1 MPTRIAAA
9 LLACVSLSACVATS
23 QVEPAGAASAP
34 SPVAVQLLAIN
45 DFHGNLESPQG
56 TLTYSDNGEVRQ
68 ARLGGAAQLAATL
81 AALRDGNTLTVAAG
95 DLIGASP
102 LVSALFLDEP
112 AIRVLSEMGLD
123 VASVGNHEFDRGT
136 HELRRMASGGCERFT
151 RREPCTVERFAG
163 AGFAYL
169 AANVVDEQTGETLL
183 PGTAMREVGGARIG
197 FIGMTL
203 QGTPDL
209 VAATATAGYTFL
221 DEAETANRL
230 ASDLRA
236 KGADAVV
243 LLIHQGGEVDPR
255 YNLAGCP
262 GLGGEIV
269 PIVDALGPDISV
281 VVSGHTHLAY
291 VCNMQTAAGGQVLL
305 TSAGRYGAFI
315 TDIDLLIDP
324 VQDRV
329 LASEARNV
337 PVPANGPQDEAIA
350 AYVARYVEAAGPL
363 ANRQVGA
370 IIDTGVEGENCLDT
384 PAQDLVADAYLDA
397 ARKAPGEG
405 ADFAFVNSG
414 GVRTDLSGATDGALT
429 YGELAA
435 MAPFNNGLLV
445 LDMTGAQFAAL
456 LEAQWCDG
464 EGQAR
469 PCRSVLIPSANVSY
483 RVDPAAPQGQRVR
496 QILLDGKPLDP
507 ARRYRVVT
515 NSFLAGGGDG
525 FAMLAAMP
533 QLANVGYDIDAL
545 EAYVA
550 QQPLTVPV
558 CGRVQRD

>member
-1 MPTRIAAA
+1 MHTRIAAA
-9 LLACVSLSACVATS
+9 LLTCVSLSACVATS
-23 QVEPAGAASAP
+23 VEEPIRAAP
-34 SPVAVQLLAIN
+34 SPATVTVQLLAIN

-56 TLTYSDNGEVRQ
+56 TLSYIDNGEVRQ

-81 AALRDGNTLTVAAG
+81 AALRKDNSLTVAAG

-102 LVSALFLDEP
+102 LASSLFLDEP
-112 AIRVLSEMGLD
+112 AIRVLSDMGLD

-136 HELRRMASGGCERFT
+136 DELRRMAGGGCEQFT
-151 RREPCTVERFAG
+151 RREPCAVEPFAG

-169 AANVVDEQTGETLL
+169 AANVVDEETGETLL
-183 PGTAMREVGGARIG
+183 PGTDMRQAGGATIG
-197 FIGMTL
+197 FVGMTL
-203 QGTPDL
+203 EGTPDI
-209 VAATATAGYTFL
+209 VSAQATAGYSFL

-230 ASDLRA
+230 ARQLRA
-236 KGADAVV
+236 EGADAVV
-243 LLIHQGGEVDPR
+243 LLIHQGGEVDPGF
-255 YNLAGCP
+255 NDSGCP
-262 GLGGEIV
+262 GLDGDIV

-291 VCNMQTAAGGQVLL
+291 VCDRQTAAGGQVLL
-305 TSAGRYGAFI
+305 TSAGRYGAFV
-315 TDIDLLIDP
+315 TDIDLVVDP
-324 VQDRV
+324 ASDAV
-329 LASEARNV
+329 LATEARNV
-337 PVPANGPQDEAIA
+337 PVPASGPRDEAIA
-350 AYVARYVEAAGPL
+350 AYVARYVEAAGPV

-370 IIDTGVEGENCLDT
+370 IVDSGGKGEDCLDD
-384 PAQDLVADAYLDA
+384 PAEGLVADAYLDA
-397 ARKAPGEG
+397 ARRAPGEG

-414 GVRTDLSGATDGALT
+414 GVRTDLSGAADGVLT

-435 MAPFNNGLLV
+435 MSPFGNGVLV

-464 EGQAR
+464 ESWAR
-469 PCRSVLIPSANVSY
+469 PCESVLIPSANVSY
-483 RVDPAAPQGQRVR
+483 DVDLSAPQGQRVTEV
-496 QILLDGKPLDP
+496 LLDGEPLDP
-507 ARRYRVVT
+507 ARHYRVVS

-525 FAMLAAMP
+525 FAMLAGVP

-550 QQPLTVPV
+550 DRQLTVPL